1 MRTNRDL
8 NGLNWQENADGSWYA
23 ETPHYKCVVL
33 PKLPEEMEATSVFKR
48 YDHDAILYRWS
59 EEEGVWIQVDR
70 AIFGA
75 VGPQDAMLSAER
87 LLGNELRKI
96 EEAKD
101 PQKVAE
107 KRFYNDLMMQHMM
120 QNRPPFTK

>member
-8 NGLNWQENADGSWYA
+8 NGLDWQENADGSWYA
-23 ETPHYKCVVL
+23 VTAHYKCVVL
-33 PKLPEEMEATSVFKR
+33 PKLPEEMDSTSVFKR
-48 YDHDAILYRWS
+48 YDHDAVLYRWH

-75 VGPQDAMLSAER
+75 VGVQDAMLSAER

-107 KRFYNDLMMQHMM
+107 KRFYNDLMMQHMI
-120 QNRPPFTK
+120 QSRPPFTK